1 MESNINQQKFTSI
14 NLLVKIKNTYK
25 YWVYKANVSLQNET
39 GYIYGGESQVI
50 LINAQVRWTKAIT
63 NGE

>member
-14 NLLVKIKNTYK
+14 NLLVKINNTNK
-25 YWVYKANVSLQNET
+25 YWVNKANVSLQNET

-50 LINAQVRWTKAIT
+50 LINAQVR
-63 NGE
+63 